1 MIRQLVDLAKLRIIS
16 MPTLATISLRVPNI
30 TRSVMGT
37 YSSRSEGLFPRIEI
51 LKREFDK
58 PLVRLSQIRPKS

>member
-51 LKREFDK
+51 LK
-58 PLVRLSQIRPKS
+58 